1 MQTPPEQP
9 EPDAIPTIPLEV
21 VSLEESAPERETTPA
36 IKRKIQWISFIPIGL
51 ALIPA
56 LAVLLL
62 YLPVVKHQ
70 FVWDDTIYL
79 RDMPAY
85 RNPDLWLDSLFHPF
99 VLSPNYFRP
108 LAVLTFVGELRL
120 KGLDPALFHAT
131 NLLLHALNTM
141 LMALLAMQ
149 WSAKWYTARKAAFT
163 PAHLIPLL
171 AACLYGFHPALIEGV
186 AFISSRFDLLMTACL
201 LLALLADG
209 LGRSSGSPST
219 STQVKRALLVGTFFL
234 LAALAK
240 EMAVAFALGL
250 PFWHLALSAERSVTS
265 IFKRNRWVYLAVLL
279 AGGAYLGIRIAAL
292 KYLIMTGVDRS
303 IPTGS
308 ILQHILL
315 FCKSVANYLLLILWP
330 FNSLS
335 PIHYSRLPV
344 PTNDASAWL
353 AVILVVILLIGLVM
367 LIRKLPRIGWLAV
380 AGLLALLPVANLLPL
395 ELGGGAFIA
404 ERFLLF
410 PMVFFALAAGILIE
424 WFMPM
429 LKRWFWVPAA
439 LWLVFSLATIQLM
452 LPNWRD
458 NLSLWT
464 WAVKRAPRSDTPL
477 ANLSLEYT
485 DLGQFQR
492 GAAYAQ
498 QAINLTPENADAWDN
513 FGLALFRMGEYADA
527 QAAFDKA
534 VSLEPKNALYWNN
547 LAGSLR
553 EQDKLAEAAKML
565 IEQALTLDPN
575 LPSAHLNLGIVYLKA
590 DRPDL
595 AAQALQNAIN
605 LLPPADA
612 ADALVILQQTQE
624 PDRWLRMG
632 DLMLQN
638 QQYETAAKAF
648 DTAAQLGATYA
659 DAAVGFTSAL
669 IGLQDWQNAA
679 QVLQQAIEKEPEDA
693 RLYNNLGV
701 VAREQGDIDSA
712 RQLFSKALELK
723 PQWEVPQQNLDA
735 LPRSTP

>member
-1 MQTPPEQP
+1 MPTPPEQL
-9 EPDAIPTIPLEV
+9 ESDAIPTMPLEV
-21 VSLEESAPERETTPA
+21 SPIEEPSQGKEA
-36 IKRKIQWISFIPIGL
+36 IASGKRKIKWEALIPIGL

-56 LAVLLL
+56 LAVTLF
-62 YLPVVKHQ
+62 YLSVVKHQ
-70 FVWDDTIYL
+70 FVWDDTIFL

-85 RNPDLWLDSLFHPF
+85 RNPDLWLDSLFRPF

-120 KGLDPALFHAT
+120 KGLDPAIFHAT
-131 NLLLHALNTM
+131 NLFLHTLNTM
-141 LMALLAMQ
+141 LVALLAMQ
-149 WSAKWYTARKAAFT
+149 MTAKWYTMRRSAFT

-209 LGRSSGSPST
+209 IDRSSENPSR
-219 STQVKRALLVGTFFL
+219 SMQFKRALLVGVFFL

-240 EMAVAFALGL
+240 EMAVAFALAL
-250 PFWHLALSAERSVTS
+250 PFWHLALSAERSV
-265 IFKRNRWVYLAVLL
+265 IGILKRNRWVYLAVLL
-279 AGGAYLGIRIAAL
+279 AGGAYIGIRIAAL

-303 IPTGS
+303 IPAGS
-308 ILQHILL
+308 IFQHVLL

-353 AVILVVILLIGLVM
+353 ALVLVVILLLGLVM
-367 LIRKLPRIGWLAV
+367 LIRRLPRIGWLAL
-380 AGLLALLPVANLLPL
+380 AGFLALLPVANLLPL

-410 PMVFFALAAGILIE
+410 PMVFFALAAGNLIE
-424 WFMPM
+424 WSMPT

-439 LWLVFSLATIQLM
+439 LWLVFSLTTIQLT

-458 NLSLWT
+458 SLSLWT

-477 ANLSLEYT
+477 TNLSLEYT

-498 QAINLTPENADAWDN
+498 QAINLAPENADAWDN
-513 FGLALFRMGEYADA
+513 FGLALFRMSKYADA
-527 QAAFDKA
+527 QAAFEKA
-534 VSLEPKNALYWNN
+534 TSLQPKNPLYWNN

-565 IEQALTLDPN
+565 IEQALKLDPN

-612 ADALVILQQTQE
+612 ADAQVFLQQTQE

-632 DLMLQN
+632 DQMLQN
-638 QQYETAAKAF
+638 QQYQIAAQAF
-648 DTAAQLGATYA
+648 DTAAQLGASYA
-659 DAAVGFTSAL
+659 EAAVGFTSAL
-669 IGLQDWQNAA
+669 IGLQDWQNAS
-679 QVLQQAIEKEPEDA
+679 QVLQQAIEKVPDDA
-693 RLYNNLGV
+693 RLYNNLGI

-712 RQLFSKALELK
+712 RQLFNKALELQPK
-723 PQWEVPQQNLDA
+723 WEVPQQNLDA
-735 LPRSTP
+735 LP

>member
-9 EPDAIPTIPLEV
+9 EPDTVPTIPLEV
-21 VSLEESAPERETTPA
+21 ITLEEPSPGKETPLA
-36 IKRKIQWISFIPIGL
+36 VKKKIQWESFIPIGL

-56 LAVLLL
+56 LAVILL

-70 FVWDDTIYL
+70 FVWDDTIFL

-85 RNPDLWLDSLFHPF
+85 RNPDLWLDSLFRPF

-120 KGLDPALFHAT
+120 KGLDPAFFHAT
-131 NLLLHALNTM
+131 NLFLHALNTM
-141 LMALLAMQ
+141 LVALVAMQ
-149 WSAKWYTARKAAFT
+149 MTAKWFTARRTVFT
-163 PAHLIPLL
+163 PAHLTPLL
-171 AACLYGFHPALIEGV
+171 AACLYGFHPALVEGV

-209 LGRSSGSPST
+209 LGRASNSLST
-219 STQVKRALLVGTFFL
+219 STQVKRALLVGAFFL

-240 EMAVAFALGL
+240 EMAVAFALAL
-250 PFWHLALSAERSVTS
+250 PFWHLALRAERSVTS
-265 IFKRNRWVYLAVLL
+265 ILKRNQWVYLAVLL
-279 AGGAYLGIRIAAL
+279 AGGAYIGIRIAAL
-292 KYLIMTGVDRS
+292 KYLVMTGLARS
-303 IPTGS
+303 ITAGS

-315 FCKSVANYLLLILWP
+315 VCKSVANYLLLILWP

-353 AVILVVILLIGLVM
+353 ALILVVILLIGLVM
-367 LIRKLPRIGWLAV
+367 LVRKLPRIGWLAV
-380 AGLLALLPVANLLPL
+380 AGFLALLPVANLLPL

-410 PMVFFALAAGILIE
+410 PMVFFALAAGYLIE
-424 WFMPM
+424 WSMPI
-429 LKRWFWVPAA
+429 LKRWFWVPVA
-439 LWLVFSLATIQLM
+439 LWLVFSLASIQLT
-452 LPNWRD
+452 LPNWQ
-458 NLSLWT
+458 NGLSLWT
-464 WAVKRAPRSDTPL
+464 WAVKRAPQSDTSL
-477 ANLSLEYT
+477 TNLSLEYS

-498 QAINLTPENADAWDN
+498 QAINLTPENAEAWDG

-547 LAGSLR
+547 LAGALR

-565 IEQALTLDPN
+565 IEQALMLDPN
-575 LPSAHLNLGIVYLKA
+575 LPSAHFNLGIVYLKA

-612 ADALVILQQTQE
+612 ADAQVFLQKTQE

-638 QQYETAAKAF
+638 QQYETAAKSF
-648 DTAAQLGATYA
+648 DTAAQLGASYA

-669 IGLQDWQNAA
+669 IGLQDWKNAA
-679 QVLQQAIEKEPEDA
+679 QVLQQAIDEVPEDA

-712 RQLFSKALELK
+712 RRFFNKALELQ

-735 LPRSTP
+735 LP

>member
-1 MQTPPEQP
+1 MPILPEQP
-9 EPDAIPTIPLEV
+9 DADTAQPTPREGSPIAELLQADV
-21 VSLEESAPERETTPA
+21 VVPVGEMKFKWESL
-36 IKRKIQWISFIPIGL
+36 IPIGL

-56 LAVLLL
+56 LAVILI
-62 YLPVVKHQ
+62 YLPALKYQ
-70 FVWDDTIYL
+70 FVWDDTIFL

-85 RNPDLWLDSLFHPF
+85 RSPDLWLDSIFRPF
-99 VLSPNYFRP
+99 MLSPNYFRP

-120 KGLDPALFHAT
+120 KGLDPAVFHAT
-131 NLLLHALNTM
+131 NIFLHALNT
-141 LMALLAMQ
+141 LLVALLAMQ
-149 WSAKWYTARKAAFT
+149 ITGKRFTIWRSAFT

-171 AACLYGFHPALIEGV
+171 AAGLYGFHPGLIEGV
-186 AFISSRFDLLMTACL
+186 AFISSRFDLLMTTCL

-209 LGRSSGSPST
+209 MGRSSDNLLQ
-219 STQVKRALLVGTFFL
+219 STQVKRALLVGLFFL

-240 EMAVAFALGL
+240 EMAVAFALAL
-250 PFWHLALSAERSVTS
+250 PFWHLALSAERSIS
-265 IFKRNRWVYLAVLL
+265 RIFKRNRWVYLAVFL
-279 AGGAYLGIRIAAL
+279 ASGAYIAIRIAAL

-303 IPTGS
+303 IPAGS

-335 PIHYSRLPV
+335 PIHFSRLPV
-344 PTNDASAWL
+344 PANDASAWL
-353 AVILVVILLIGLVM
+353 ALILVVLLVTGLVM
-367 LIRKLPRIGWLAV
+367 LIRRLPRVGWLV
-380 AGLLALLPVANLLPL
+380 LAGILSLLPVANLLPL

-410 PMVFFALAAGILIE
+410 PMVFFVLAAGNLIE
-424 WFMPM
+424 LSMIS
-429 LKRWFWVPAA
+429 LKQWVWAPAA
-439 LWLVFSLATIQLM
+439 LWLLVSLATIQLT

-464 WAVKRAPRSDTPL
+464 WAVNQAPRSDTPL
-477 ANLSLEYT
+477 TNLSLEYT
-485 DLGQFQR
+485 DLGQYQR

-498 QAINLTPENADAWDN
+498 QAINLSPKNADAWDN
-513 FGLALFRMGEYADA
+513 FGLALFRLGKYTDA
-527 QAAFDKA
+527 QSAFEKA
-534 VSLEPKNALYWNN
+534 TSLQPLIALYWNN

-565 IEQALTLDPN
+565 IEQALQLDPN

-605 LLPPADA
+605 LLPPAEA
-612 ADALVILQQTQE
+612 ADAQVYLQQTQE

-632 DLMLQN
+632 DQAMQN
-638 QQYETAAKAF
+638 QQYQVAAQAF

-669 IGLQDWQNAA
+669 IGMKDWQNAE
-679 QVLQQAIEKEPEDA
+679 QVLQQAIEKEPQDA

-701 VAREQGDIDSA
+701 VAREQGEIETA
-712 RQLFSKALELK
+712 RQLFRKALELQ
-723 PQWEVPQQNLDA
+723 PQWEVPQQNLDT
-735 LPRSTP
+735 LP

>member
-1 MQTPPEQP
+1 MPTPPEP
-9 EPDAIPTIPLEV
+9 SESDVTHNIPLEV
-21 VSLEESAPERETTPA
+21 SPTEEPFQEKETLPA
-36 IKRKIQWISFIPIGL
+36 ARRQINWEALIPAGL

-56 LAVLLL
+56 LAVFMLF
-62 YLPVVKHQ
+62 LPGVRYQ
-70 FVWDDTIYL
+70 FVWDDTIFL
-79 RDMPAY
+79 RDIPAY
-85 RNPDLWLDSLFHPF
+85 RDPDLWLDSLFRPF

-108 LAVLTFVGELRL
+108 LALLTFVGELRL
-120 KGLDPALFHAT
+120 KGLEPALFHTT
-131 NLLLHALNTM
+131 NLLLHALNT
-141 LMALLAMQ
+141 LLVALLALKI
-149 WSAKWYTARKAAFT
+149 SAKWVPLRRSTFSTTR
-163 PAHLIPLL
+163 LVSLL

-209 LGRSSGSPST
+209 LGRSSGNPSR
-219 STQVKRALLVGTFFL
+219 STQVKRALLVGAFFL

-240 EMAVAFALGL
+240 EMAVAFALAL
-250 PFWHLALSAERSVTS
+250 PFWHLALEAERSLVRLL
-265 IFKRNRWVYLAVLL
+265 KRNRWVYLAVLL
-279 AGGAYLGIRIAAL
+279 AGGAYIGIRIAAL

-303 IPTGS
+303 LPVGS
-308 ILQHILL
+308 LLQHALL
-315 FCKSVANYLLLILWP
+315 FCKSLANYLLLILWP

-335 PIHYSRLPV
+335 PIHFSRLPV
-344 PTNDASAWL
+344 STSDASAWL
-353 AVILVVILLIGLVM
+353 ALILVLILIVGLVIL
-367 LIRKLPRIGWLAV
+367 IRRLPRAGWLAL
-380 AGLLALLPVANLLPL
+380 AGFLALLPVVNLLPL

-410 PMVFFALAAGILIE
+410 PMVFFALAAGNLIE
-424 WFMPM
+424 WSMPT
-429 LKRWFWVPAA
+429 LKRWFWAPAA
-439 LWLVFSLATIQLM
+439 LWLVFALATIQLT

-458 NLSLWT
+458 DLSLWT

-477 ANLSLEYT
+477 TNLSLEYT
-485 DLGQFQR
+485 DLGQYQR

-498 QAINLTPENADAWDN
+498 QAINLNPENADAWDN

-534 VSLEPKNALYWNN
+534 VSLEPKNPLYWNN

-553 EQDKLAEAAKML
+553 EQDKLSEAAKML
-565 IEQALTLDPN
+565 IEQALQLDPN
-575 LPSAHLNLGIVYLKA
+575 LPTAHLNLGIVYLKA

-595 AAQALQNAIN
+595 AAQALQNAIR

-612 ADALVILQQTQE
+612 ADAQTFLQQTQE

-638 QQYETAAKAF
+638 QQYQIAAQAF
-648 DTAAQLGATYA
+648 DTAAQLGAPYA
-659 DAAVGFTSAL
+659 DAAAGFTSAL

-679 QVLQQAIEKEPEDA
+679 QVLQQALEKEPEDA

-701 VAREQGDIDSA
+701 VAREQGYIESA
-712 RQLFSKALELK
+712 RQLFNKALELQ
-723 PQWEVPQQNLDA
+723 PQWEVPQQNLDS
-735 LPRSTP
+735 LP